1 MLSTFFVAEGTNF
14 LANQIEVDG
23 DEAHHGVNV
32 LRLKQSEE
40 VKISDG
46 VGNWG
51 VGKVSQINKKSF
63 IVEISDRGFE
73 ATAKQRV
80 IVVQAILKNDA
91 NKEAVDF
98 LTQVGADEI
107 IPWQSQHSIG
117 KIDDKS
123 LSKWQ
128 STTRES
134 SRQSRRVRIP
144 VISNADST
152 ESLISK
158 IKGLQNIFVLH
169 ESAENR
175 LSQIE
180 INQEADVILIVGP
193 EGGLS
198 EIEVNTFVA
207 AGAKV
212 VRLGESVLRA
222 ANAGAAAVSV
232 VMSRTGKW

>member
-1 MLSTFFVAEGTNF
+1 MLTTFFVPEGTDF
-14 LANQIEVDG
+14 SASQIEVDG

-46 VGNWG
+46 AGNWG
-51 VGKVSQINKKSF
+51 IGKVSQLSKKSF
-63 IVEISDRGFE
+63 TVEISTHGFE
-73 ATAKQRV
+73 PASKQQVVV
-80 IVVQAILKNDA
+80 IQAILKNDA

-98 LTQVGADEI
+98 LTQVGVDEI

-128 STTRES
+128 TVARES

-144 VISNADST
+144 VIANTHST

-158 IKGLQNIFVLH
+158 VKDLQNIFVLH
-169 ESAENR
+169 ESAQNR

-180 INQEADVILIVGP
+180 INQEADVVLIVGP

-198 EIEVNTFVA
+198 EIEVNSFVA

-222 ANAGAAAVSV
+222 ANAGAAAASV

>member
-1 MLSTFFVAEGTNF
+1 MLSTFYVKEGTDF
-14 LANQIEVDG
+14 SANQIEVDG

-32 LRLKQSEE
+32 LRLKTSEE

-46 VGNWG
+46 VGSWG
-51 VGKVSQINKKSF
+51 VGTVSQINKKSF
-63 IVEISDRGFE
+63 TVEISDRGFE
-73 ATAKQRV
+73 PASKQRV
-80 IVVQAILKNDA
+80 VVVQAILKNDA
-91 NKEAVDF
+91 NKDAVDF

-107 IPWQSQHSIG
+107 IPWQSQHCIG
-117 KIDDKS
+117 KFDDKS

-128 STTRES
+128 TAARES

-144 VISNADST
+144 VISNVYST
-152 ESLISK
+152 ENLISK
-158 IKGLQNIFVLH
+158 ITGLQNIFVLH
-169 ESAENR
+169 ESADNR

-180 INQEADVILIVGP
+180 INQEANVILIVGP

-198 EIEVNTFVA
+198 EIEINAFVT
-207 AGAKV
+207 AGAKI

-222 ANAGAAAVSV
+222 ANAGAAAASV

>member
-1 MLSTFFVAEGTNF
+1 MLSTFFVAEGTDF
-14 LANQIEVDG
+14 SANQIEVDG

-32 LRLKQSEE
+32 LRLKTFEE
-40 VKISDG
+40 VKIGDG

-51 VGKVSQINKKSF
+51 VGTVSQVNKKSF
-63 IVEISDRGFE
+63 TVEILDRGFE
-73 ATAKQRV
+73 PASKQRV
-80 IVVQAILKNDA
+80 VVVQAILKNDA

-123 LSKWQ
+123 LGKWQ
-128 STTRES
+128 STARES

-144 VISNADST
+144 VISNAYST
-152 ESLISK
+152 ESLISN

-169 ESAENR
+169 ESADNR

-180 INQEADVILIVGP
+180 MNQEGDVILIVGP

-198 EIEVNTFVA
+198 EIEVNTFVT
-207 AGAKV
+207 AGAKI

-222 ANAGAAAVSV
+222 ANAGAAAASV

>member
-46 VGNWG
+46 AGSWG
-51 VGKVSQINKKSF
+51 IGKVSQLSKKSF
-63 IVEISDRGFE
+63 TVEISDRGFE

-180 INQEADVILIVGP
+180 INQEADVILIVGS

-212 VRLGESVLRA
+212 VRLGQSVLRA

>member
-1 MLSTFFVAEGTNF
+1 MLSTFFVLEGTDF
-14 LANQIEVDG
+14 SANQIEVGG

-32 LRLKQSEE
+32 LRLKTSEE

-46 VGNWG
+46 VGSWG
-51 VGKVSQINKKSF
+51 VGTVSQINKKSF
-63 IVEISDRGFE
+63 TVEISDRGFE
-73 ATAKQRV
+73 PASKQRV
-80 IVVQAILKNDA
+80 VVVQAILKNDA

-117 KIDDKS
+117 KFEYKS

-128 STTRES
+128 SAARES

-144 VISNADST
+144 VISNAAST

-158 IKGLQNIFVLH
+158 IKGFQNIFVLH
-169 ESAENR
+169 ESADNR

-198 EIEVNTFVA
+198 DIEVDTFVT
-207 AGAKV
+207 AGAKI

-222 ANAGAAAVSV
+222 ANAGAAAASV

>member
-1 MLSTFFVAEGTNF
+1 MLSTFFVAEGTDF
-14 LANQIEVDG
+14 SANQIEVDG

-32 LRLKQSEE
+32 LRLKTSEE

-51 VGKVSQINKKSF
+51 VGAVSQINKKSF
-63 IVEISDRGFE
+63 TVEILDRGFE
-73 ATAKQRV
+73 PASKQRV
-80 IVVQAILKNDA
+80 VVVQAILKNDA

-98 LTQVGADEI
+98 LTQVGVDEI

-123 LSKWQ
+123 LGKWQ
-128 STTRES
+128 STARES

-144 VISNADST
+144 VISNAYST
-152 ESLISK
+152 ESLISI

-169 ESAENR
+169 ESADNR

-180 INQEADVILIVGP
+180 MNQEVDVILIVGP

-198 EIEVNTFVA
+198 EIEVKTFVT
-207 AGAKV
+207 AGAKI

-222 ANAGAAAVSV
+222 ANAGAAAASV

>member
-1 MLSTFFVAEGTNF
+1 MLKLIS
-14 LANQIEVDG
+14 NQIEVDG

-51 VGKVSQINKKSF
+51 VGTVSQINKKSF
-63 IVEISDRGFE
+63 TVEISDRGFE
-73 ATAKQRV
+73 PASKQRV
-80 IVVQAILKNDA
+80 VVVQAILKNDA

-107 IPWQSQHSIG
+107 IPWQSQHCIG
-117 KIDDKS
+117 KFDDKS

-128 STTRES
+128 SAARES
-134 SRQSRRVRIP
+134 SKQSRRVRIP
-144 VISNADST
+144 VISDAYST
-152 ESLISK
+152 ESMISK

-180 INQEADVILIVGP
+180 INQEVDVILIVGP

-198 EIEVNTFVA
+198 EIEVNTFTD

>member
-1 MLSTFFVAEGTNF
+1 MLSTFFVPEGTDF
-14 LANQIEVDG
+14 SANQIEVGG

-46 VGNWG
+46 AGSWG
-51 VGKVSQINKKSF
+51 IGKVSQLSKKSF
-63 IVEISDRGFE
+63 TVEISDRGFE
-73 ATAKQRV
+73 PAPKQKV

-128 STTRES
+128 SAARES

-144 VISNADST
+144 VVTNNHST
-152 ESLISK
+152 ERLISK
-158 IKGLQNIFVLH
+158 TLDLENIFVLH

-180 INQEADVILIVGP
+180 INQEADVFLIIGP

-198 EIEVNTFVA
+198 EFEVNTFIA

-222 ANAGAAAVSV
+222 ANAGAAATSV

>member
-1 MLSTFFVAEGTNF
+1 MLSTFFVAEGTDF
-14 LANQIEVDG
+14 SANQIEVDG

-144 VISNADST
+144 LISNADST

-158 IKGLQNIFVLH
+158 IKGLENIFVLH

>member
-46 VGNWG
+46 AGSWG
-51 VGKVSQINKKSF
+51 IGKVSQLSKKSF
-63 IVEISDRGFE
+63 TVEILDRGFE
-73 ATAKQRV
+73 PASKQRV
-80 IVVQAILKNDA
+80 VVVQAILKNDA

-134 SRQSRRVRIP
+134 SRQTRRVRIP

>member
-1 MLSTFFVAEGTNF
+1 MLSTFFVPEGTDF
-14 LANQIEVDG
+14 SASEIEVGG

-40 VKISDG
+40 VKISNG
-46 VGNWG
+46 AGNWG
-51 VGKVSQINKKSF
+51 VGKVSQLSKKSF
-63 IVEISDRGFE
+63 TVEISTRGFE
-73 ATAKQRV
+73 AAPKQRIV
-80 IVVQAILKNDA
+80 VVQAILKNDA

-128 STTRES
+128 TVARES

-144 VISNADST
+144 LVTRILST
-152 ESLISK
+152 EQLILK
-158 IKGLQNIFVLH
+158 IKELQNVLVLH
-169 ESAENR
+169 EAAESR

-180 INQEADVILIVGP
+180 INEEADVTLIVGP

-198 EIEVNTFVA
+198 EIEVNTFIA

-212 VRLGESVLRA
+212 VRLGQSVLRA
-222 ANAGAAAVSV
+222 ANAGAAATSV

>member
-1 MLSTFFVAEGTNF
+1 MLTTFFVPEGTNF
-14 LANQIEVDG
+14 SADQIQVDG

-32 LRLKQSEE
+32 LRLKKSEE

-46 VGNWG
+46 AGNWATS
-51 VGKVSQINKKSF
+51 KVIELSKKSF
-63 IVEISDRGFE
+63 TVEISTRGFE
-73 ATAKQRV
+73 AAPKQRLL
-80 IVVQAILKNDA
+80 VVQAILKNDA

-98 LTQVGADEI
+98 LTQVGVDEV

-117 KIDDKS
+117 KIDDKR
-123 LSKWQ
+123 LIKWQ
-128 STTRES
+128 SAARES
-134 SRQSRRVRIP
+134 SRQSRRIRIP
-144 VISNADST
+144 LIANTLST
-152 ESLISK
+152 EDLISK
-158 IKGLQNIFVLH
+158 IKDCENVFVLH
-169 ESAENR
+169 EAAKNR

-180 INQEADVILIVGP
+180 INQEVDVILIVGP

-198 EIEVNTFVA
+198 EFEVNTFIS

-222 ANAGAAAVSV
+222 ANAGAAAASV

>member
-1 MLSTFFVAEGTNF
+1 MLSTFFVAEGTDF
-14 LANQIEVDG
+14 SANQIEVDG

-32 LRLKQSEE
+32 LRLKTSEE

-51 VGKVSQINKKSF
+51 VGTVSQINKKSF
-63 IVEISDRGFE
+63 TVEILDRGFE
-73 ATAKQRV
+73 PASKQRV
-80 IVVQAILKNDA
+80 VVVQAILKNDA

-123 LSKWQ
+123 LGKWQ
-128 STTRES
+128 STARES

-144 VISNADST
+144 VISNAYST

-169 ESAENR
+169 ESADNR

-180 INQEADVILIVGP
+180 MNQESDVILIVGP

-198 EIEVNTFVA
+198 EIEVSTFVT
-207 AGAKV
+207 AGAKI

-222 ANAGAAAVSV
+222 ANAGAAAASV

>member
-1 MLSTFFVAEGTNF
+1 MLSTFYVKEGTDF
-14 LANQIEVDG
+14 SANQIEVDG

-32 LRLKQSEE
+32 LRLKTSEE

-46 VGNWG
+46 VGSWG
-51 VGKVSQINKKSF
+51 VGTVSQINKKSF
-63 IVEISDRGFE
+63 TVEISDRGFE
-73 ATAKQRV
+73 PASKQRV
-80 IVVQAILKNDA
+80 VVVQAILKNDA
-91 NKEAVDF
+91 NKDAVDF
-98 LTQVGADEI
+98 LTQVGVDEI

-123 LSKWQ
+123 LGKWQ

-144 VISNADST
+144 FISNVYST

-158 IKGLQNIFVLH
+158 ITGLQNIFVLH
-169 ESAENR
+169 ESADNR

-180 INQEADVILIVGP
+180 INQEANVILIVGP

-198 EIEVNTFVA
+198 EIEINAFVT
-207 AGAKV
+207 AGAKI

>member
-1 MLSTFFVAEGTNF
+1 MLTTFFISEGCDF
-14 LANQIEVDG
+14 SASEIEVDG

-32 LRLKQSEE
+32 LRLKTSEE

-46 VGNWG
+46 AGNWAI
-51 VGKVSQINKKSF
+51 GKVSQLSKKSF
-63 IVEISDRGFE
+63 TVEISTRGFDPVS
-73 ATAKQRV
+73 KQRV
-80 IVVQAILKNDA
+80 VVVQAILKNDA

-98 LTQVGADEI
+98 LTQVGVDEI

-117 KIDDKS
+117 KTDDKS
-123 LSKWQ
+123 LSKLQ
-128 STTRES
+128 STARES
-134 SRQSRRVRIP
+134 SRQSRRTRIP
-144 VISNADST
+144 LVTNIFST
-152 ESLISK
+152 EQLILK
-158 IKGLQNIFVLH
+158 IKELENVLVLH
-169 ESAENR
+169 EAAENR
-175 LSQIE
+175 LSRIE

-198 EIEVNTFVA
+198 EIEVNTFTA

-222 ANAGAAAVSV
+222 ANAGAAATSV

>member
-1 MLSTFFVAEGTNF
+1 MLTTFFVPEGSNF
-14 LANQIEVDG
+14 SANQIEVDG

-32 LRLKQSEE
+32 LRLKTSEE

-51 VGKVSQINKKSF
+51 VGTVSQVNKKSF
-63 IVEISDRGFE
+63 TVEILDRGFE
-73 ATAKQRV
+73 PTSKQRV
-80 IVVQAILKNDA
+80 VVVQAILKNDA

-117 KIDDKS
+117 KFDDKS

-128 STTRES
+128 SAARES

-144 VISNADST
+144 VISNAYST
-152 ESLISK
+152 ENLISK

-198 EIEVNTFVA
+198 EIEVNTFVD
-207 AGAKV
+207 AGAKI

-222 ANAGAAAVSV
+222 TNAGAAAASV

>member
-1 MLSTFFVAEGTNF
+1 MLSTFFVPEGTDF
-14 LANQIEVDG
+14 SANQIEVGG
-23 DEAHHGVNV
+23 DEAHHGVYV

-46 VGNWG
+46 VGSWG
-51 VGKVSQINKKSF
+51 IGKVSQLSKKSF
-63 IVEISDRGFE
+63 TVEISDRGFE
-73 ATAKQRV
+73 LSPKQRV

-107 IPWQSQHSIG
+107 IPWQSQHCIG
-117 KIDDKS
+117 KFDDKS

-128 STTRES
+128 SAARES
-134 SRQSRRVRIP
+134 SKQSRRVRIP
-144 VISNADST
+144 VISDAYST
-152 ESLISK
+152 ESMISK

-169 ESAENR
+169 ESAETR

-180 INQEADVILIVGP
+180 INQEVDVILIVGP

-198 EIEVNTFVA
+198 EIEVNTFTDV
-207 AGAKV
+207 GAKV

>member
-1 MLSTFFVAEGTNF
+1 MLSIFFVAEGNDF
-14 LANQIEVDG
+14 SANQIEVDG

-51 VGKVSQINKKSF
+51 IGKVSQLSKKNF
-63 IVEISDRGFE
+63 TVEISDHGFE
-73 ATAKQRV
+73 PAAKQQV

-117 KIDDKS
+117 KIDVKS
-123 LSKWQ
+123 LTKWQ
-128 STTRES
+128 TVARES

-144 VISNADST
+144 AIANVHST

-158 IKGLQNIFVLH
+158 IQDLQNIFVLH

-180 INQEADVILIVGP
+180 INQEADLFLIVGP

-198 EIEVNTFVA
+198 EIEVNAFVA
-207 AGAKV
+207 AGAKI

-222 ANAGAAAVSV
+222 ANAGAAATSV

>member
-1 MLSTFFVAEGTNF
+1 M
-14 LANQIEVDG
+14 
-23 DEAHHGVNV
+23 
-32 LRLKQSEE
+32 
-40 VKISDG
+40 
-46 VGNWG
+46 
-51 VGKVSQINKKSF
+51 
-63 IVEISDRGFE
+63 
-73 ATAKQRV
+73 
-80 IVVQAILKNDA
+80 VQAILKNDA

-117 KIDDKS
+117 KFDDKS

-128 STTRES
+128 SAARES

-144 VISNADST
+144 VISNAYST

-169 ESAENR
+169 ESADNR

-198 EIEVNTFVA
+198 EIEVNAFVT
-207 AGAKV
+207 AGAKI

-222 ANAGAAAVSV
+222 ANAGAAAASV

>member
-1 MLSTFFVAEGTNF
+1 MLSTFFVAEGTDF
-14 LANQIEVDG
+14 SANQIEVDG

-32 LRLKQSEE
+32 LRLKTSEE

-51 VGKVSQINKKSF
+51 VGTVSQVNKKSF
-63 IVEISDRGFE
+63 TVEILDRGFE
-73 ATAKQRV
+73 PTSKQRV
-80 IVVQAILKNDA
+80 VVVQAILKNDA

-117 KIDDKS
+117 KFEDKS

-128 STTRES
+128 SAARES

-144 VISNADST
+144 VISNAYST
-152 ESLISK
+152 ENLISK

-198 EIEVNTFVA
+198 EIEVNTFVD
-207 AGAKV
+207 AGAKI

-222 ANAGAAAVSV
+222 TNAGAAAASV

>member
-1 MLSTFFVAEGTNF
+1 MLSTFFVPEGTDF
-14 LANQIEVDG
+14 SANQIEVDG

-51 VGKVSQINKKSF
+51 IGKVSQLRKKSF
-63 IVEISDRGFE
+63 TVEISTRGFE
-73 ATAKQRV
+73 AAPKQKVVV
-80 IVVQAILKNDA
+80 IQAILKNDA

-98 LTQVGADEI
+98 LTQVGVDVV

-123 LSKWQ
+123 LSKWK
-128 STTRES
+128 TVARES

-144 VISNADST
+144 VIANTLST

-158 IKGLQNIFVLH
+158 VKDLQNVFVLH

-180 INQEADVILIVGP
+180 INQEEDVILIVGP

-198 EIEVNTFVA
+198 EFEVNTFIS

-222 ANAGAAAVSV
+222 ANAGAAAASV

>member
-14 LANQIEVDG
+14 LAGEIEVNG

-46 VGNWG
+46 AGSWG
-51 VGKVSQINKKSF
+51 IGKVSQLSKKSF
-63 IVEISDRGFE
+63 TVEISDRGFE

-158 IKGLQNIFVLH
+158 IKGLENIFVLH

>member
-1 MLSTFFVAEGTNF
+1 MLSTFFVAEGTDF
-14 LANQIEVDG
+14 SANQIEVDG

-32 LRLKQSEE
+32 LRLKTSEE

-51 VGKVSQINKKSF
+51 VGTVSQVNKKSF
-63 IVEISDRGFE
+63 TVEILDRGFE
-73 ATAKQRV
+73 PTSKQRV
-80 IVVQAILKNDA
+80 VVVQAILKNDA

-117 KIDDKS
+117 KFDDKS

-128 STTRES
+128 SAARES

-144 VISNADST
+144 VISNAYST
-152 ESLISK
+152 ENLISK

-198 EIEVNTFVA
+198 EIEVNTFVD
-207 AGAKV
+207 AGAKI

-222 ANAGAAAVSV
+222 ANAGAAAASV

>member
-1 MLSTFFVAEGTNF
+1 
-14 LANQIEVDG
+14 
-23 DEAHHGVNV
+23 
-32 LRLKQSEE
+32 
-40 VKISDG
+40 
-46 VGNWG
+46 
-51 VGKVSQINKKSF
+51 
-63 IVEISDRGFE
+63 
-73 ATAKQRV
+73 
-80 IVVQAILKNDA
+80 VVQAILKNDA
-91 NKEAVDF
+91 NKDAVDF

-123 LSKWQ
+123 LGKWQ

-144 VISNADST
+144 VISNVYST

-158 IKGLQNIFVLH
+158 ITGLQNIFVLH
-169 ESAENR
+169 ESADNR

-180 INQEADVILIVGP
+180 INQEANVILIVGP

-198 EIEVNTFVA
+198 EIEINAFVT
-207 AGAKV
+207 AGAKI

-222 ANAGAAAVSV
+222 ANAGAAAASV

>member
-1 MLSTFFVAEGTNF
+1 MLTTFFVPEGTDF
-14 LANQIEVDG
+14 SASQIEVDG

-51 VGKVSQINKKSF
+51 IGKVSQLSKKSF
-63 IVEISDRGFE
+63 TVEFSTRGFE
-73 ATAKQRV
+73 PASKQRV
-80 IVVQAILKNDA
+80 VVIQAILKNDA

-98 LTQVGADEI
+98 LTQVGVDEI
-107 IPWQSQHSIG
+107 IPWQSPHSIG
-117 KIDDKS
+117 KIEDKS

-128 STTRES
+128 TVARES

-144 VISNADST
+144 VIANTHST

-158 IKGLQNIFVLH
+158 IQDLENIFVLH

-180 INQEADVILIVGP
+180 INQEADVFLIVGP

-198 EIEVNTFVA
+198 EFEVNTFMA

-222 ANAGAAAVSV
+222 ANAGAAATSV

>member
-134 SRQSRRVRIP
+134 SRQTRRVRIP

>member
-1 MLSTFFVAEGTNF
+1 MLSTFFVPEGTDF
-14 LANQIEVDG
+14 SANQIEVGG

-51 VGKVSQINKKSF
+51 IGKVSQLSKKSF
-63 IVEISDRGFE
+63 TVEISDRGFDH
-73 ATAKQRV
+73 APRQRV

-123 LSKWQ
+123 FSKWH
-128 STTRES
+128 SAARES

-144 VISNADST
+144 AIVNVHST

-158 IKGLQNIFVLH
+158 IQDLENIFVLH

-198 EIEVNTFVA
+198 ESEVNTFVA
-207 AGAKV
+207 AGAKI

-222 ANAGAAAVSV
+222 ANAGAAATSV

>member
-1 MLSTFFVAEGTNF
+1 MLSTFFVPEGTDF
-14 LANQIEVDG
+14 SANQIEVGG

-51 VGKVSQINKKSF
+51 IGKVSQLSKKSF
-63 IVEISDRGFE
+63 TVEISDRGFDH
-73 ATAKQRV
+73 APRQRV

-123 LSKWQ
+123 FSKWH
-128 STTRES
+128 SAARES

-144 VISNADST
+144 AIVNVHST

-158 IKGLQNIFVLH
+158 IQDLENIFVLH

-198 EIEVNTFVA
+198 ESEVNTFVA
-207 AGAKV
+207 AGAKI

>member
-1 MLSTFFVAEGTNF
+1 MLTTFFVPEGTDF
-14 LANQIEVDG
+14 SASQIEVDG

-46 VGNWG
+46 AGNWG
-51 VGKVSQINKKSF
+51 IGKVSQLSKKSF
-63 IVEISDRGFE
+63 TVEISTRGFE
-73 ATAKQRV
+73 PASKQRV
-80 IVVQAILKNDA
+80 VVIQAILKNDA

-98 LTQVGADEI
+98 LTQVGVDEI

-128 STTRES
+128 GAARES

-144 VISNADST
+144 VIANIHST

-158 IKGLQNIFVLH
+158 VKDLQNIFVLH
-169 ESAENR
+169 ESAQNR

-180 INQEADVILIVGP
+180 INQEADVVLIVGP

-198 EIEVNTFVA
+198 EIEVNSYVA

-222 ANAGAAAVSV
+222 ANAGAAAASV

>member
-1 MLSTFFVAEGTNF
+1 MLSTFFVAEGTDF
-14 LANQIEVDG
+14 SANQIEVDG

-32 LRLKQSEE
+32 LRLKTSEE

-51 VGKVSQINKKSF
+51 VGAVSQINKKSF
-63 IVEISDRGFE
+63 TVEILDRGFE
-73 ATAKQRV
+73 PVSKQRV
-80 IVVQAILKNDA
+80 VVVQAILKNDA

-98 LTQVGADEI
+98 LTQVGVDEI

-123 LSKWQ
+123 LGKWQ
-128 STTRES
+128 STARES

-144 VISNADST
+144 VISNAYST
-152 ESLISK
+152 ESLISI

-169 ESAENR
+169 ESADNR

-180 INQEADVILIVGP
+180 MNQEVDVILIVGP

-198 EIEVNTFVA
+198 EIEVKTFVT
-207 AGAKV
+207 AGAKI

-222 ANAGAAAVSV
+222 ANAGAAAASV

>member
-46 VGNWG
+46 AGSWG
-51 VGKVSQINKKSF
+51 IGKVSQLSKKSF
-63 IVEISDRGFE
+63 TVEISDRGFE

-198 EIEVNTFVA
+198 EIEVNTFVT
-207 AGAKV
+207 AGAKI

>member
-1 MLSTFFVAEGTNF
+1 MLSTFFVKEGTDF
-14 LANQIEVDG
+14 SANQIEVDG

-32 LRLKQSEE
+32 LRLKTSEE

-46 VGNWG
+46 VGSWG
-51 VGKVSQINKKSF
+51 VGTVSQINKKSF
-63 IVEISDRGFE
+63 TVEISDRGFE
-73 ATAKQRV
+73 PASKQRV
-80 IVVQAILKNDA
+80 VVVQAILKNDA
-91 NKEAVDF
+91 NKDAVDF

-107 IPWQSQHSIG
+107 IPWQSQHCIG
-117 KIDDKS
+117 KFDDKS

-128 STTRES
+128 TAARES

-144 VISNADST
+144 VISNVYST
-152 ESLISK
+152 ENLISK
-158 IKGLQNIFVLH
+158 ITGLQNIFVLH
-169 ESAENR
+169 ESADNR

-180 INQEADVILIVGP
+180 INQEANVILIVGP

-198 EIEVNTFVA
+198 EIEINAFVT
-207 AGAKV
+207 AGAKI

-222 ANAGAAAVSV
+222 ANAGAAAASV

>member
-1 MLSTFFVAEGTNF
+1 MLTTFFVPEGTNF
-14 LANQIEVDG
+14 SAEQIQVDG

-32 LRLKQSEE
+32 LRLKKSEE

-46 VGNWG
+46 AGNWAA
-51 VGKVSQINKKSF
+51 GKVIELSKKSF
-63 IVEISDRGFE
+63 TVEISTRGFE
-73 ATAKQRV
+73 AAPKQRLV
-80 IVVQAILKNDA
+80 VVQAILKNDA
-91 NKEAVDF
+91 NKEVVDF
-98 LTQVGADEI
+98 LTQVGVDEV

-117 KIDDKS
+117 KIDDKR
-123 LSKWQ
+123 LIKWQ
-128 STTRES
+128 SAARES

-144 VISNADST
+144 VIANTLST

-158 IKGLQNIFVLH
+158 IKNSQNIFVLH
-169 ESAENR
+169 ESAESR
-175 LSQIE
+175 FSQIE
-180 INQEADVILIVGP
+180 INKEADVILIVGP

-207 AGAKV
+207 AGAKI

>member
-1 MLSTFFVAEGTNF
+1 MLSTFFVAEGTDF
-14 LANQIEVDG
+14 SANQIEVDG

-32 LRLKQSEE
+32 LRLKTSEE

-51 VGKVSQINKKSF
+51 VGKVSQINKMSF
-63 IVEISDRGFE
+63 TVDILVRGFE
-73 ATAKQRV
+73 PISNQRV
-80 IVVQAILKNDA
+80 VVVQAILKNDA

-98 LTQVGADEI
+98 LTQVGVDEI
-107 IPWQSQHSIG
+107 IPWHSQHSIG
-117 KIDDKS
+117 KVDDKS
-123 LSKWQ
+123 LGKWQ
-128 STTRES
+128 SATRES

-144 VISNADST
+144 VISNAYST
-152 ESLISK
+152 ENLILK
-158 IKGLQNIFVLH
+158 IQDLQNVFVLH
-169 ESAENR
+169 ESADNR

-198 EIEVNTFVA
+198 EIEVNTFVT
-207 AGAKV
+207 AGAKI

-222 ANAGAAAVSV
+222 ANAGAAAASV

>member
-1 MLSTFFVAEGTNF
+1 MLSTFFVAEGTDF
-14 LANQIEVDG
+14 SANQIEVDG

-32 LRLKQSEE
+32 LRLKTSEE

-51 VGKVSQINKKSF
+51 VGTVSQVNKKSF
-63 IVEISDRGFE
+63 TVEILDRGFE
-73 ATAKQRV
+73 PTSKQRV
-80 IVVQAILKNDA
+80 VVVQAILKNDA

-117 KIDDKS
+117 KFDDKS

-128 STTRES
+128 SAARES

-144 VISNADST
+144 VISNAYST
-152 ESLISK
+152 ENLISK

-198 EIEVNTFVA
+198 EIEVNTFVD
-207 AGAKV
+207 AGAKI

-222 ANAGAAAVSV
+222 TNAGAAAASV